1 MGIPFDLKLGIN
13 NDLVLSDGDLTL
25 TTTKTEIAAQTLG
38 ITLKT
43 YRGEWFLNSQF
54 GVPYL
59 QEIVGVAK
67 KKEVVDRIFLAEI
80 ANNIYV
86 DNINSYTSYFDRDER
101 YYSMNVTVTVGAD
114 TVTSVFNTQPSE
126 EFIYPESGDDN
137 ASITCEAFEI
147 VDSSNRLYRFIN
159 FVGLPR
165 GTYSTWW
172 NEWAEEGLVEKLMV
186 NEGGKALANNNG
198 FGITATMGVNS
209 INGRSNNNQG

>member
-1 MGIPFDLKLGIN
+1 MGIPFDLKLDVN
-13 NDLVLSDGDLTL
+13 NDLLLVSGDLTL

-43 YRGEWFLNSQF
+43 YRGEWFLNSNF

-59 QEIVGVAK
+59 QEIIGVAK

-86 DNINSYTSYFDRDER
+86 DNINSYTSYYDRDER
-101 YYSMNVTVTVGAD
+101 YYNMTVTVTVGAD
-114 TVTSVFNTQPSE
+114 TVTSLFNTQPSE

-137 ASITCEAFEI
+137 AAITCEAFEI
-147 VDSSNRLYRFIN
+147 VESSNKLYRFIN

-165 GTYSTWW
+165 NTYSTWW
-172 NEWAEEGLVEKLMV
+172 NEWSEGILTQKQIITDD
-186 NEGGKALANNNG
+186 NKAINTQNG
-198 FGITATMGVNS
+198 YGITAEVGSKPGN
-209 INGRSNNNQG
+209 

>member
-1 MGIPFDLKLGIN
+1 MGIPFDLKLGAT
-13 NDLVLSDGDLTL
+13 NDLVINSGDLVL

-43 YRGEWFLNSQF
+43 FRGEWFLNSQF

-80 ANNIYV
+80 ARNIYV
-86 DNINSYTSYFDRDER
+86 DNINSYRSTYDRDDR
-101 YYSMNVTVTVGAD
+101 YYQMTVTVTVGAD
-114 TVTSVFNTQPSE
+114 TVTSIFNTQPSE

-165 GTYSTWW
+165 DTYSTWW
-172 NEWAEEGLVEKLMV
+172 NEWVDEGLVQKVLLD
-186 NEGGKALANNNG
+186 NNGNALATNNNYV
-198 FGITATMGVNS
+198 ITGTLGAS
-209 INGRSNNNQG
+209 